1 MRFAISI
8 PQEVTDGAFNPN
20 RLRAYLQRAE
30 DLGFDSAWVAEQVL
44 SSAPFL
50 GPIETLTYAAACTTR
65 LRLGCAMFISPMYSP
80 LHLAKSISSLDQLSR
95 GRLEVGLAT
104 GGRKRMFSAFAVDP
118 TTLVARFVEGL
129 ELMKTVWTEGR
140 VTFKGRFWQLDNAM
154 MEPKPFQKPFPPIW
168 FGGSHPD
175 AVRRAVKYATG
186 FFGAGSQTTAQFAE
200 QVRVLRSALEESVT
214 VKNAFPVAKRVY
226 IAVDDDAS
234 GVRKRIV
241 DALENRYGYF
251 GLPNLESVAVS
262 GPPDACAKG
271 LHDVAEAG
279 AEAILLNPLY
289 DDAQQ
294 MERLAAEVIPRV
306 LKI

>member
-8 PQEVTDGAFNPN
+8 PQDVTDGAFNPD

-44 SSAPFL
+44 SSAPLL
-50 GPIETLTYAAACTTR
+50 GPIEMLTYAAAFTTR

-95 GRLEVGLAT
+95 GRLEVGVAT

-118 TTLVARFVEGL
+118 ATLVARFVEGL
-129 ELMKTVWTEGR
+129 ELMKAVWTESR
-140 VTFKGRFWQLDNAM
+140 VPFKGQFWQLDNAM

-175 AVRRAVKYATG
+175 AVRRAVKYANG

-214 VKNAFPVAKRVY
+214 VKNAFQVAKRVY

-241 DALENRYGYF
+241 DTLEHRYGYF

-262 GPPDACAKG
+262 GPPM
-271 LHDVAEAG
+271 
-279 AEAILLNPLY
+279 P
-289 DDAQQ
+289 AQ
-294 MERLAAEVIPRV
+294 RDSTSRWGRR
-306 LKI
+306 